1 MTDIFIKRLEN
12 LAPLSEPAAKAMAH
26 AVVRTRTVKSGEDIV
41 LSGTPQTN
49 CHVLLK
55 GMAAPYKVLSDGKRQ
70 IVRFAFPGDF
80 LDLDAYVG
88 GSIDYSVATL
98 GPCTVGAIPHE
109 ALRNLSRNHADVAA
123 ALWHHTVADAAV
135 SREWV
140 VNVGRRSAQERIS
153 HLICEVF
160 WRLQELGLATEV
172 GGNRAFPWH
181 VTQQDL
187 ADATGLSNVHVNRSL
202 QDLRGRGLIGTERDR
217 VIIFDWRGLKSL
229 AGFTPEYLALTNQAR
244 SETIHQHVPTARG
257 NGGEPLQ

>member
-1 MTDIFIKRLEN
+1 

-26 AVVRTRTVKSGEDIV
+26 AVVRTRTANSGEDVV
-41 LSGTPQTN
+41 LSGALQTK

-55 GMAAPYKVLSDGKRQ
+55 GMAALYKVLSDGKRQ

-80 LDLDAYVG
+80 LDLDGYVG
-88 GSIDYSVATL
+88 GSIDYSVVTL
-98 GPCTVGAIPHE
+98 GPCTIGAIQHE
-109 ALRNLSRNHADVAA
+109 ALRNLSRDHSDVAA

-140 VNVGRRSAQERIS
+140 VNVGRRPAQERIS

-172 GGNRAFPWH
+172 NGNRSFSWH
-181 VTQQDL
+181 VTQQHL

-202 QDLRGRGLIGTERDR
+202 QELRGRGLIAVERDK
-217 VIIFDWRGLKSL
+217 VIIFDWPSLKSL
-229 AGFTPEYLALTNQAR
+229 AGFTADYLAPTNQNQWSTR
-244 SETIHQHVPTARG
+244 HQTVPIALG